1 MNNLFL
7 TLCLFSLLG
16 LIIAIINPSAFN
28 RITKKETT
36 RKQASLFFTG
46 AVILFFFV

>member
-28 RITKKETT
+28 RITKRKPQES
-36 RKQASLFFTG
+36 KQAYFLQG
-46 AVILFFFV
+46 Q